1 LMLSRGW
8 WICLF
13 AEEFCDEFD
22 KDFGFGV
29 SLQEF
34 VAIWR
39 QTPAAAA
46 AAAAAAERYLWAL
59 VVCEF
64 LVENFQWRIYHRH
77 RSSSRSS
84 SRVLPVLLLLLV

>member
-1 LMLSRGW
+1 
-8 WICLF
+8 LF
-13 AEEFCDEFD
+13 AVEFFDEFD

-39 QTPAAAA
+39 QTPV
-46 AAAAAAERYLWAL
+46 AAERYLWAL

-64 LVENFQWRIYHRH
+64 LVEIFQWRIYHRH
-77 RSSSRSS
+77 RNSSS